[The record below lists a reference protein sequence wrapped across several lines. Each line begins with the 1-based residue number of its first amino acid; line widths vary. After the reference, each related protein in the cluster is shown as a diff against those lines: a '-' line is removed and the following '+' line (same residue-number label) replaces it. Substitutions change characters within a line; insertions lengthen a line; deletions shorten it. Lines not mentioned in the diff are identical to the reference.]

1 MLDRVYFDACCFI
14 ELAKGERGHALQD
27 DGKHVWSLQAL
38 LRASKAGLIQVCT
51 STISVAECVALENDM
66 GPEVQRLFTGL
77 LTSGKGGVL
86 LLQDDIWTVERA
98 RDIRWKNGVT
108 LRSPDSI
115 HVAAAL
121 QAGCKELLTLDG
133 NSPEPKRRSILKSAP
148 AFAPLGLRVVV
159 PLETLMIPDEMRQP
173 GLPYEVR

>member
-1 MLDRVYFDACCFI
+1 MPDRVYFDACCFI
-14 ELAKGERGHALQD
+14 ELAKGRRGKALI
-27 DGKHVWSLQAL
+27 DGGAHIWPLQAL
-38 LRASKAGLIQVCT
+38 LRASKAGLIEVCT
-51 STISVAECVALENDM
+51 CAISVAECVSAEEDI

-98 RDIRWKNGVT
+98 RDLRWKNRVT

-121 QAGCKELLTLDG
+121 QSGCKELLTLDG
-133 NSPEPKRRSILKSAP
+133 NSASPKRRSILKSAD
-148 AFAPLGLRVVV
+148 AFVPFGLRVVL
-159 PLETLMIPDEMRQP
+159 PKDTSLIPDEMRQA
-173 GLPYEVR
+173 GLLHETA

>member
-1 MLDRVYFDACCFI
+1 MPDRVYFDACCFI
-14 ELAKGERGHALQD
+14 ELAKGLRGQALH
-27 DGKHVWSLQAL
+27 DGGVHIWPLQAL
-38 LRASKAGLIQVCT
+38 LRASKAGLIEVCT
-51 STISVAECVALENDM
+51 CAISVAECVAAEADI

-98 RDIRWKNGVT
+98 RDLRWKNGVN

-121 QAGCKELLTLDG
+121 QSGCKELITLDG
-133 NSPEPKRRSILKSAP
+133 NSNPPKRRSILKATS
-148 AFAPLGLRVVV
+148 AFAPFGLRVVI
-159 PLETLMIPDEMRQP
+159 PKDTSLIPDEMRQA
-173 GLPYEVR
+173 GLLNEAV